1 MILTANTRK
10 PRSKQWKTLTIFLIT
25 SKKERE
31 RTMEKKDLEQKLKEW
46 TEKVLKTYGSEADTY
61 RMVKDIDKILADA
74 FQHDT
79 IIQ

>member
-1 MILTANTRK
+1 
-10 PRSKQWKTLTIFLIT
+10 
-25 SKKERE
+25 
-31 RTMEKKDLEQKLKEW
+31 MEKKELEQKLKEW
-46 TEKVLKTYGSEADTY
+46 TEKVLKAYGSEADTY